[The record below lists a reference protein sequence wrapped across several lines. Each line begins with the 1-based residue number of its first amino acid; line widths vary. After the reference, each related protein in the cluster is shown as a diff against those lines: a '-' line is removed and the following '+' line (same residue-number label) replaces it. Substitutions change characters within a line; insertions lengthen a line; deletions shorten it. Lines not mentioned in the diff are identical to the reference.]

1 MREKPAGET
10 MAEEIDLEAGEASAP
25 PVSAG
30 VPGAAAL
37 ALAANALAAIG
48 TVWIFA
54 MMLAIVA
61 DVVGRNLLNAPI
73 TGVAEVCARSVVA
86 IVFLQ
91 VASAI
96 LSGRMT
102 RADFFV
108 RGLERA
114 TPRLMALVDALFSLV
129 GAAVFLAIL
138 CSAWPDTVGAWRGS
152 EYFGVQGVF
161 TIPTLPFRAI
171 IVVGSGFA
179 VAAYIAVAASHLAAY
194 RKARP

>member
-1 MREKPAGET
+1 

-25 PVSAG
+25 PASG
-30 VPGAAAL
+30 GL
-37 ALAANALAAIG
+37 LGLAANALAAVG

-91 VASAI
+91 VSSAI

-138 CSAWPDTVGAWRGS
+138 YSAWPDTVGAWRGS

-171 IVVGSGFA
+171 IVIGSGFA
-179 VAAYIAVAASHLAAY
+179 VAAYLAVAVSHLSAY